1 MATKTKKIF
10 IEVLELLIAIL
21 VKEQEALIFKPTYYK
36 NRFLEE
42 AIRTHLSPRCII
54 RTYAEMLKTAYRFT
68 NDNTDMLHAN
78 ALLNYLRISDD
89 EKDLEYIN
97 DLVYYLRNK
106 FCEEYKEEFPY
117 LILKPNGRIK
127 AFTSYEANERNKLLR
142 FKILRDLNTSST
154 EELNKTVIKYKTKI
168 INQLQK
174 TYSDEEELEK
184 RVSSLGSVFSSE
196 NEKDVKTYIHEALE
210 NTIKKN
216 SHSDLVGYRLIVY
229 SINHSTEE
237 DVLLEYIT
245 PLEKKIKDFF
255 LNEGFL
261 CFKKKD
267 FIANPKENGYK
278 SLHLLFEIMQIS
290 VEFQIRTKRMD
301 DIAEHG
307 SAAHDKEYKNK
318 NPMYIFVN
326 DLVRSFSD
334 KYGKTDV
341 HELLGLLK
349 PLDTSNRP
357 WNSTSETIPYT
368 PKELKEFEDIDFIM
382 SCIGN

>member
-1 MATKTKKIF
+1 MASKTKKIF
-10 IEVLELLIAIL
+10 IEVLEQLIEIL

-97 DLVYYLRNK
+97 DLVYYLRNQC
-106 FCEEYKEEFPY
+106 CEECKEEFPY
-117 LILKPNGRIK
+117 LILDPNGRIK

-142 FKILRDLNTSST
+142 FKILRDLNTSSVET
-154 EELNKTVIKYKTKI
+154 LNKLVVKYKTKI
-168 INQLQK
+168 TNYFQD
-174 TYSDEEELEK
+174 TYSDENLEN
-184 RVSSLGSVFSSE
+184 RLSALVSVFSNE
-196 NEKDVKTYIHEALE
+196 NEKAVKAYIQTSLE
-210 NTIKKN
+210 NTVRKS
-216 SHSDLVGYRLIVY
+216 SHSDLIGYRLIVY
-229 SINHSTEE
+229 SVNHSTEE
-237 DVLLEYIT
+237 DVLLKYIY
-245 PLEKKIKDFF
+245 PLEEKIKDFF
-255 LNEGFL
+255 INEGFL
-261 CFKKKD
+261 CSKRKD
-267 FIANPKENGYK
+267 FISSPKDNGYK

-290 VEFQIRTKRMD
+290 VEFQIRTKKMD

-326 DLVRSFSD
+326 KTVRDFSE

-368 PKELKEFEDIDFIM
+368 PKELKEFEDINFIM
-382 SCIGN
+382 SCIG